1 MDDEGLH
8 SYKAIAFITSKR
20 NQKRSSIN
28 KKLAVTLQGKILTK
42 QKINRVFSKLGEI
55 YG

>member
-8 SYKAIAFITSKR
+8 SYKAIAFISNTKR
-20 NQKRSSIN
+20 IRLNNDKSALTL
-28 KKLAVTLQGKILTK
+28 KKKFSK
-42 QKINRVFSKLGEI
+42 QKNNRQFSKLGEI

>member
-8 SYKAIAFITSKR
+8 SYKAIAFISGNPKHIR
-20 NQKRSSIN
+20 ISNDKSA
-28 KKLAVTLQGKILTK
+28 LTLKKILK
-42 QKINRVFSKLGEI
+42 NKKINRIFSKLGEI